1 MVLEIAFLYV
11 CTSCSYNRTIS
22 NWWKKREYWQR
33 HNMHIKTSPLKYP
46 NCVQIKS
53 SFIALRRLYGIC
65 IAWFFQGLDLKN
77 KTDVCLLN
85 SNYLFSAIYS
95 RQHCKI
101 YLFEKN
107 IIFYV
112 LQNRKFRWS
121 NDYIKP
127 IDIFSFWVMI
137 PNLFSFIFRNTVH
150 GIPIKFIL
158 FF

>member
-1 MVLEIAFLYV
+1 MYV
-11 CTSCSYNRTIS
+11 CTSCSYNRIIS

-95 RQHCKI
+95 TA
-101 YLFEKN
+101 
-107 IIFYV
+107 
-112 LQNRKFRWS
+112 LQN
-121 NDYIKP
+121 
-127 IDIFSFWVMI
+127 IFIWEEY
-137 PNLFSFIFRNTVH
+137 NLLCFTKSEVSLVKWLYRTTVH
-150 GIPIKFIL
+150 GNPIKFIL
-158 FF
+158 FFCRGW